1 MVLQDRVETKPQ
13 QSNTGQ
19 HIQRKQAEKQ
29 EQKIHKVMKVKKKKK
44 IQRKKFLCRFAGK
57 ENICMV

>member
-1 MVLQDRVETKPQ
+1 MQKNKKTEKTERIVLQDRVETKMQ

-29 EQKIHKVMKVKKKKK
+29 EHKIHKVKVKIINK
-44 IQRKKFLCRFAGK
+44 
-57 ENICMV
+57 